1 MSIKVSQAFE
11 RTSAN
16 PIDETIALTKAKMLT
31 VNDNLMPDYY
41 FTICQDDGKLYLY
54 DKTATPDPA
63 TGKFTEF
70 AGGGGDSSDGS
81 YHTDATLDKDI
92 NDTTTVLAADLPTG
106 FDFTKIVIGETL
118 VYDDAGTVGV
128 VTAVNG
134 TTDITVTTMTIVG
147 AGGGGALTA
156 DIVVNNPIGRYANG
170 DTIATGTSFETI
182 FRGMLTNVYYPTL
195 TNPSATLTY
204 TMPQYAK
211 VGSSITAR
219 AATLALNR
227 GSINPQYTAASQYR
241 SGAATHYTLATTGA
255 DTEYSASSTTSGSF
269 NVSALTRSTKGTIV
283 LTGTIN
289 YAAGV
294 QPKDSDGNDYQSP
307 LPAGSVTATK
317 TVNFIQP
324 FYWGKVASKPVSSF
338 TGLTESVTAKG
349 QKTVSY
355 TTNNEFMVFAYD
367 KSYGNLTSILDP
379 NGFEVIGGWSKAT
392 LTVGGFDYYVWTAD
406 LATTDTG
413 ANFTFKF

>member
-1 MSIKVSQAFE
+1 
-11 RTSAN
+11 
-16 PIDETIALTKAKMLT
+16 
-31 VNDNLMPDYY
+31 
-41 FTICQDDGKLYLY
+41 
-54 DKTATPDPA
+54 
-63 TGKFTEF
+63 
-70 AGGGGDSSDGS
+70 
-81 YHTDATLDKDI
+81 
-92 NDTTTVLAADLPTG
+92 
-106 FDFTKIVIGETL
+106 
-118 VYDDAGTVGV
+118 
-128 VTAVNG
+128 
-134 TTDITVTTMTIVG
+134 
-147 AGGGGALTA
+147 
-156 DIVVNNPIGRYANG
+156 
-170 DTIATGTSFETI
+170 
-182 FRGMLTNVYYPTL
+182 
-195 TNPSATLTY
+195 
-204 TMPQYAK
+204 
-211 VGSSITAR
+211 
-219 AATLALNR
+219 
-227 GSINPQYTAASQYR
+227 
-241 SGAATHYTLATTGA
+241 
-255 DTEYSASSTTSGSF
+255 
-269 NVSALTRSTKGTIV
+269 VSALTRSTKGTIV